1 MQYYFDRTV
10 PLFLTTEGSFD
21 AVPVAVDPDVAKFVT
36 ELQGIVVSM
45 TANMAEYGSPED
57 SAQQLAD
64 EFLIAIQDTT
74 LIQYFDST
82 VASLN
87 RALDEVADEEHD

>member
-21 AVPVAVDPDVAKFVT
+21 AVPVNIDEGLAGFVI
-36 ELQGIVVSM
+36 ELQNIVTRM

-64 EFLIAIQDTT
+64 EFLLAIENTSVIGYLD
-74 LIQYFDST
+74 DT
-82 VASLN
+82 VASLQK
-87 RALDEVADEEHD
+87 ALEEVEDEEDE